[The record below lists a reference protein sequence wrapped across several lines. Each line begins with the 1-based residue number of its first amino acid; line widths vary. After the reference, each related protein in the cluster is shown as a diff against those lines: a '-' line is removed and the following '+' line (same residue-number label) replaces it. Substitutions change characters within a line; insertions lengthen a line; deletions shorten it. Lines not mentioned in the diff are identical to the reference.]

1 MAIAAAAVAV
11 VGGVASAVVSAKQAK
26 KARNAIKNYKRQEL
40 TNAYKDVTI
49 ETRGAQL
56 QREELARSSAT
67 SINAL
72 RQGGIR
78 GVVGGVGQVQQANVL
93 QSRVIGA
100 DLERQQ
106 KQIDQLKASD
116 EVRIQ
121 QTQEAREQAD
131 LAGLG
136 QQLQAGRQGV
146 MNGIGMAAQGVGS
159 MAGAMGGSGG
169 GQQANTMGQ
178 GFDYKMP
185 SAGSFGAGSFDVAAP
200 QANFSGAGG
209 NPFLGTINSQNAFNN
224 VNYGQV
230 GG

>member
-26 KARNAIKNYKRQEL
+26 NARNAIKNYKRQEL

-185 SAGSFGAGSFDVAAP
+185 SAGSFDVAAP

-224 VNYGQV
+224 INYGQV